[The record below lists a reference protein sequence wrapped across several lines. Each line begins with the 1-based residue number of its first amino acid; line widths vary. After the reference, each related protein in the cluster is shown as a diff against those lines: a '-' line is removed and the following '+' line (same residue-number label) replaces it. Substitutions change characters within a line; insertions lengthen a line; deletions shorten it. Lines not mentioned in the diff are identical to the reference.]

1 MNELIPIGRFG
12 RLAGL
17 SIHTLRHYDEVGLLV
32 PADVSD
38 GGQRRYE
45 RGQLERARRIRALRW
60 TELPLESIA
69 LVLDD
74 PAAAAATLDR
84 HRDALRRRQS
94 RDSDA
99 VQQLTR
105 LIEGQQMTSTLHT
118 ARPIQIK
125 LLVRDIDEAAA
136 FYADAFG
143 FDWQA
148 TQRTD
153 DEDFNGFV
161 FGSWNQP
168 DFFLIHLQTADQL
181 GAAGPSTFGINVDDL
196 DAAHSRALAAGA
208 AEIQPPRDLQGM
220 PRSSVVKDPDG
231 NVAWLYQG

>member
-1 MNELIPIGRFG
+1 LDAIGKFG

-17 SIHTLRHYDEVGLLV
+17 SIHTLRHYDDIGLLV

-38 GGQRRYE
+38 GGQRRYD
-45 RGQLERARRIRALRW
+45 RSQLERARRIRALRW
-60 TELPLESIA
+60 TGLPLDEIA
-69 LVLDD
+69 VVLDGGGSARD
-74 PAAAAATLDR
+74 ALDR

-94 RDSDA
+94 RDADA
-99 VQQLTR
+99 IQQITR
-105 LIEGQQMTSTLHT
+105 MMEGKPMNSTLNT
-118 ARPIQIK
+118 ARPVQIK
-125 LLVRDIDEAAA
+125 LLVRDVDEAAA

-143 FDWQA
+143 FDWRT

-161 FGSWNQP
+161 FGSWDHP

-181 GAAGPSTFGINVDDL
+181 GAVGPATFGITVDDL
-196 DAAHSRALAAGA
+196 DAAHARAISAGA
-208 AEIQPPRDLQGM
+208 EEVRPPHDLQGM

-231 NVAWLYQG
+231 NVAWLYQA